1 MPGLVSPLSAASDG
15 AVAGMKRAYVA
26 EAVSTYGEPHPKKR
40 KVVHQLRY
48 TQPIQYISDPI
59 GGGFG
64 ADGDQQFFDHQ
75 LRRAIAIQCKGV
87 GIDSADGAVLE
98 KFAGLVDECM
108 AHPSCDEQDYVHSVE
123 RTSLTRYRHDQFS

>member
-15 AVAGMKRAYVA
+15 AVAGMKRVHAA
-26 EAVSTYGEPHPKKR
+26 EAVPTYGEPHAKKR

-48 TQPIQYISDPI
+48 TQPVQHIVEPI

-64 ADGDQQFFDHQ
+64 ADGDEEFFDYQ

-87 GIDSADGAVLE
+87 GFDSAPSVALE
-98 KFAGLVDECM
+98 KFAGLVDDCM
-108 AHPSCDEQDYVHSVE
+108 ASPVLRQAGHRMLGGMQVAN
-123 RTSLTRYRHDQFS
+123 RI